1 MRILYVCAIERN
13 AGWGA
18 ETFMNR
24 ALHALGHD
32 TYPLDYRVHRWRL
45 SRAFLLAPA
54 FDALFLQRG
63 DDFPVALV
71 EACPVPR
78 VFWASELVRRRAD
91 QRHLLKCGLFDHLFV
106 RTPRCRETVVSAG
119 WAAPEQV
126 SVLLSA
132 FDEGLHRPL
141 PDVRPD
147 LDVVFVGTPTARRER
162 ILERLG
168 RSHRV
173 FVARAHGE
181 HMVELFNRARIV
193 LNLHAEDYPD
203 TETRVFEALGCGAFL
218 LSEPLSE
225 ESPFR
230 SGVHLVEAEGA
241 DALAERITHYL
252 ARPDERT
259 EIARRGHAFARER
272 HTYGARAQQV
282 VEALEAVRS
291 ATSEA
296 TPRPVDAAHV
306 RAFARRE
313 PAVNV
318 LRLLRRAGRKV
329 HAAMARFS
337 GKRTA

>member
-1 MRILYVCAIERN
+1 MRIFYICAIERN

-24 ALHALGHD
+24 ALRAAGHE
-32 TYPLDYRVHRWRL
+32 TYPLDFRVHRWRL
-45 SRAFLLAPA
+45 SRAFLLTPP

-63 DDFPVALV
+63 DDFPVPLV
-71 EACPVPR
+71 EACPGPR

-91 QRHLLKCGLFDHLFV
+91 QRHLLKSGLFDHLFV
-106 RTPRCRETVVSAG
+106 RTPRCREEVVSAG
-119 WAAPEQV
+119 WASSSQV

-147 LDVVFVGTPTARRER
+147 LDVVFVGTPTPRRER

-168 RSHRV
+168 RTHRV
-173 FVARAHGE
+173 TVARGHGE
-181 HMVELFNRARIV
+181 RMVELFNRARIV
-193 LNLHAEDYPD
+193 LNLHAEDHLD

-230 SGVHLVEAEGA
+230 SGVHLVEAEGPE
-241 DALAERITHYL
+241 ALTERIAHYL

-272 HTYGARAQQV
+272 HTYAARARQV
-282 VEALEAVRS
+282 VGVLEAARS
-291 ATSEA
+291 AA
-296 TPRPVDAAHV
+296 RDHTPRPVDAARV

-318 LRLLRRAGRKV
+318 VRLLRRAGRK
-329 HAAMARFS
+329 ARSAVERLS
-337 GKRTA
+337 GEGTE